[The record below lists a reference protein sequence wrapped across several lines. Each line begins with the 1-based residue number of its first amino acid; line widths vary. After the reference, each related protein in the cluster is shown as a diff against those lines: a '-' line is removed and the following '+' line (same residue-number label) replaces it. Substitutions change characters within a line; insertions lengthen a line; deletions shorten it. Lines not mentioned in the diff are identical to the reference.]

1 MTSRPIDLSEA
12 SQVSE
17 VLLAEKDRV
26 VVIRFEHGRNAMST
40 TMDETLFKIAPEVKN
55 FAVVYLVDITKVPD
69 FNKMYQLYDPCTV
82 MFFFRNKQIMV
93 DLGSGNNKKINW
105 AVTDGQELIDIIE
118 TVYRGARNGLN
129 TVKTENNYSR
139 SFKYSEG
146 GPEIKWRRPIPL
158 WQHLKIL
165 ADHAYAEDALL
176 LYEITNQSTS
186 STRWTV
192 PENPEEFEV
201 FHQLGN
207 FYDKTKR
214 YAQANAIFKTIIQTF
229 PNKTPFSR
237 PSLSFP
243 KGNEEDEVVE
253 TPREIEDRDFT
264 WMCLYRTLQ
273 KTNKLK
279 EAYEA
284 LKHVR
289 GKTYTPQKLSEMKRV
304 KRQLKK
310 EEPLSTAVPE
320 QCDNELP
327 DENSARIC
335 SSSLGPVMSVLL
347 KGKGDATLVKR
358 FSDQFL
364 GTERSDVFW
373 WLKSMESVGKQHIY
387 DAIACLEKMSHHNPR
402 VLTAMARLN
411 YRIGKRDE
419 ARRLLRTAHANDPL
433 WIDGMDL
440 LAFLCIGDIAQYETL
455 IEELATTLN
464 TEWPHRVETYVV
476 NGFMVHQMD
485 LDMARAFANRAMK
498 CAAPRS
504 DQYVFAVHLKAY
516 CLRTLEV
523 KAEGE
528 ANADKYRQETLR
540 FLEECFQSMPTSN
553 DLCRLI
559 IDNFLEKK
567 ETHCLAKSFATK
579 FLHNSPKN
587 VYAKLLIIHVL
598 INDENLDSNNANQ
611 ETKELYQLLE
621 EVIDEHPHILAAYC
635 FLLSEYARLKNNE
648 KCKKILDKLTAAR
661 HLISPVE
668 THKFHRMK
676 ADYML
681 NFRQV
686 IPAYEHLMAAIATGA
701 VVDQAQMAVYELEF
715 ASSKAITHDY
725 KNLDFLDP
733 ILPRQPTSSSVG
745 RNETDSNA
753 FKEIVRDPENGQH
766 WSDDDLV

>member
-1 MTSRPIDLSEA
+1 MPRA
-12 SQVSE
+12 
-17 VLLAEKDRV
+17 
-26 VVIRFEHGRNAMST
+26 
-40 TMDETLFKIAPEVKN
+40 
-55 FAVVYLVDITKVPD
+55 KVPTITRR
-69 FNKMYQLYDPCTV
+69 PRAPV
-82 MFFFRNKQIMV
+82 
-93 DLGSGNNKKINW
+93 G
-105 AVTDGQELIDIIE
+105 
-118 TVYRGARNGLN
+118 GAPMEML
-129 TVKTENNYSR
+129 
-139 SFKYSEG
+139 
-146 GPEIKWRRPIPL
+146 RRPIPL
-158 WQHLKIL
+158 WKHLKIL

-186 STRWTV
+186 STHWTV

-201 FHQLGN
+201 FHLLGN

-273 KTNKLK
+273 KTNKLR

-347 KGKGDATLVKR
+347 KDKGDATLVKR

-364 GTERSDVFW
+364 GTERSDVYW
-373 WLKSMESVGKQHIY
+373 WLKSMEAVGKQNIY
-387 DAIACLEKMSHHNPR
+387 DAIACLKKMSHQNPR

-411 YRIGKRDE
+411 YRIDKRDE

-440 LAFLCIGDIAQYETL
+440 LAFLCIGDFAQYETL

-476 NGFMVHQMD
+476 NGFMIHQMD
-485 LDMARAFANRAMK
+485 LDMAWAYANRAMK
-498 CAAPRS
+498 CAAPPS

-523 KAEGE
+523 KARGVD
-528 ANADKYRQETLR
+528 ADKYRHQAHR
-540 FLEECFQSMPTSN
+540 FLEEAVNLMPSST
-553 DLCRLI
+553 DLGLLYV
-559 IDNFLEKK
+559 DTLLED
-567 ETHCLAKSFATK
+567 EEGHRAAKIFATK
-579 FLHNSPKN
+579 FLHENQNN
-587 VYAKLLIIHVL
+587 VHAKLLKVHVL
-598 INDENLDSNNANQ
+598 VNGVSRNPEANHTKNTTHQ
-611 ETKELYQLLE
+611 FKELYQLLE

-648 KCKKILDKLTAAR
+648 KCKEILDKLTAAR
-661 HLISPVE
+661 QLISPVK

-681 NFRQV
+681 KFRQV
-686 IPAYEHLMAAIATGA
+686 IPAYEHLMAAMATGA
-701 VVDQAQMAVYELEF
+701 VVDQAQMAVYESEF
-715 ASSKAITHDY
+715 MSSKAITHDY
-725 KNLDFLDP
+725 KNLAFLDP
-733 ILPRQPTSSSVG
+733 ILPERPTSSSIG
-745 RNETDSNA
+745 RSGTVSPALQEVVNDHENEQDSSEA
-753 FKEIVRDPENGQH
+753 
-766 WSDDDLV
+766 DDEQEEEDDE